1 MSTSNPFPVDLQI
14 SKFNGTNPESC
25 LNHETTRS
33 LNKLPY
39 YFKLVQYEILTE
51 VMIDLAYEYELNLLT
66 SRERHAYEILAAVW
80 SECHLIK
87 GTKKINLVDSEICRD
102 MVVNDIVPL
111 LNRNI
116 EKKLDDRLALF
127 ADNSDNNQDVLKFDS
142 LPSIDEIQEKKRQL
156 SLKLRKLQARFT
168 EAVSRIY
175 TLSSRL
181 FREYRFELYPIV
193 SHQARLVIDEQ
204 IQALLLKAK
213 NLQYTLQDTSS
224 GSSAKLDILQRT
236 HQELEDSRRKLKQEV
251 EELARLDKAY
261 TSKDEA
267 YHELVKQ
274 YIACKQQLSLRSKL
288 LRDTD
293 AITTTTTISNNSTRS
308 GHKSY
313 YSNKHSYRRSLS
325 ADTNLNNR

>member
-1 MSTSNPFPVDLQI
+1 MMDL
-14 SKFNGTNPESC
+14 T
-25 LNHETTRS
+25 
-33 LNKLPY
+33 
-39 YFKLVQYEILTE
+39 
-51 VMIDLAYEYELNLLT
+51 YEYELNLLT
-66 SRERHAYEILAAVW
+66 SRERDAYEILAAVW
-80 SECHLIK
+80 SECHLIQ
-87 GTKKINLVDSEICRD
+87 GTKKIDLVDSEEICRD
-102 MVVNDIVPL
+102 MIVNDIVPL

-127 ADNSDNNQDVLKFDS
+127 ADNNNSNNNDNNQGVLKFDS
-142 LPSIDEIQEKKRQL
+142 LPSIDEIQEKKSQL

-168 EAVSRIY
+168 EAVCRIY

-193 SHQARLVIDEQ
+193 SRQARLVIDKQ

-251 EELARLDKAY
+251 EELTRLDKAY
-261 TSKDEA
+261 ASKDEA
-267 YHELVKQ
+267 YHELVRQ

-293 AITTTTTISNNSTRS
+293 AVTTTSNNCTRS

-325 ADTNLNNR
+325 ADGNLNNR

>member
-14 SKFNGTNPESC
+14 CRC

-33 LNKLPY
+33 FNKLPY
-39 YFKLVQYEILTE
+39 YFKLIQYEILRE
-51 VMIDLAYEYELNLLT
+51 VMMDLTYEYELNLLT
-66 SRERHAYEILAAVW
+66 SRERDAYEILAAVW
-80 SECHLIK
+80 SECHLIQ
-87 GTKKINLVDSEICRD
+87 GTKKIDLVDSEEICRD
-102 MVVNDIVPL
+102 MIVNDIVPL

-127 ADNSDNNQDVLKFDS
+127 ADNNNSNNNDNNQGVLKFDS
-142 LPSIDEIQEKKRQL
+142 LPSIDEIQEKKSQL

-168 EAVSRIY
+168 EAVCRIY

-193 SHQARLVIDEQ
+193 SRQARLVIDKQ

-236 HQELEDSRRKLKQEV
+236 HDNM
-251 EELARLDKAY
+251 
-261 TSKDEA
+261 
-267 YHELVKQ
+267 
-274 YIACKQQLSLRSKL
+274 
-288 LRDTD
+288 
-293 AITTTTTISNNSTRS
+293 ISTVVRAV
-308 GHKSY
+308 Y
-313 YSNKHSYRRSLS
+313 
-325 ADTNLNNR
+325 